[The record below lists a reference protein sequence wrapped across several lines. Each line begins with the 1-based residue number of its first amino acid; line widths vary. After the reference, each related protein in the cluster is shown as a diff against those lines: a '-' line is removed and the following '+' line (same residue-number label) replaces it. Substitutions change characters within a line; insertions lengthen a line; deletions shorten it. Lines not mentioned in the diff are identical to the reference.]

1 MALRS
6 RVPLLG
12 NRFREEGAT
21 ALGKAI
27 KMNSTLTELEIGHEV
42 CASAATAVAES
53 LKANTSIT
61 SIGLMN
67 AIICSELSER
77 LPRGTE

>member
-42 CASAATAVAES
+42 CASVDPQC
-53 LKANTSIT
+53 L
-61 SIGLMN
+61 
-67 AIICSELSER
+67 
-77 LPRGTE
+77 RGVRRW

>member
-1 MALRS
+1 
-6 RVPLLG
+6 
-12 NRFREEGAT
+12 
-21 ALGKAI
+21 
-27 KMNSTLTELEIGHEV
+27 MNSTHSELEIGHEV

-67 AIICSELSER
+67 AIICSERSER

>member
-27 KMNSTLTELEIGHEV
+27 KMNSTHTELEL
-42 CASAATAVAES
+42 ATKFA
-53 LKANTSIT
+53 
-61 SIGLMN
+61 
-67 AIICSELSER
+67 R
-77 LPRGTE
+77 LRRPRLLNR